1 MKLINHDH
9 VNIKYDAHCRRIYF
23 TRMASYITLMSGSR
37 CCRLATC
44 LEAANHGTSW
54 RSART
59 DRSVTHEYNIFRA
72 SKYSPSH
79 LQLLRT
85 RSPGSSSVASRKA
98 LRASNRSSDV
108 ETYPGMYGDWKIEQS
123 DIIEVW
129 TYRICISIFT
139 AAFVSETLANVL
151 QLPSHVLNDNA
162 VCALGAAALGM
173 SLVQIH
179 IYVTPIK
186 RALQSLW
193 LAGVLGSLWILVAQ
207 SGTSSVLDYVVQNRW
222 GVWITGPMFAAL
234 TGMAFKEGLCYGK
247 PEAFVLSLGIP
258 IWQLSH
264 LFGIVKD
271 DSVEGGLAVIISI
284 LMAVFAARKYTQPIK
299 DDIGDGS
306 VFKFQKMTDAEKQA
320 LLEQLGEK
328 EATPI

>member
-1 MKLINHDH
+1 
-9 VNIKYDAHCRRIYF
+9 
-23 TRMASYITLMSGSR
+23 MSGSS
-37 CCRLATC
+37 CCKASRHSATLC
-44 LEAANHGTSW
+44 STRPHS
-54 RSART
+54 RSITRQPK
-59 DRSVTHEYNIFRA
+59 IFRTN
-72 SKYSPSH
+72 YSLSQLH
-79 LQLLRT
+79 LRL
-85 RSPGSSSVASRKA
+85 PGSSYVASKKA
-98 LRASNRSSDV
+98 LCAGKQSDV
-108 ETYPGMYGDWKIEQS
+108 ETYPGMYGEWEIEQS
-123 DIIEVW
+123 DIVEVW

-139 AAFVSETLANVL
+139 AAFVWETFAKVL
-151 QLPSHVLNDNA
+151 QLPSDMLNDNA

-193 LAGVLGSLWILVAQ
+193 LAGVIGSLWILVSQ
-207 SGTSSVLDYVVQNRW
+207 SDTTSVLDFVLQNRW

-247 PEAFVLSLGIP
+247 PEAFVLSLSIP

-271 DSVEGGLAVIISI
+271 DSVQGGLAVIISM

-306 VFKFQKMTDAEKQA
+306 VFRFQKMTDDEKQA
-320 LLEQLGEK
+320 LLEQLAEK
-328 EATPI
+328 EATII